1 MKVMSVLSFVKKC
14 NFNYDQPHPNEEPF
28 IPWKISD
35 NPEPVSGEGASFLDG
50 WVCGWMA
57 GDQKDPSINLIC
69 KYVNT

>member
-50 WVCGWMA
+50 WVCG
-57 GDQKDPSINLIC
+57 
-69 KYVNT
+69 